1 MPPSAP
7 TVSVSL
13 TPELQRVVTSRLTDH
28 RLLFEFS
35 SSWFSAA
42 KLMRKLLA
50 RQSNGTV
57 C

>member
-1 MPPSAP
+1 VQ
-7 TVSVSL
+7 TVSASL

-35 SSWFSAA
+35 SNWFSAA

-57 C
+57 F